1 MIDISEIDD
10 DLERI
15 EWVNSIGNLIRNGE
29 IPPETLNECLANSF
43 TINRYLMTLSET
55 MLKEDDDLKLEYK
68 IWYAEKSKIA
78 EDKLS
83 KDAPSSKTISDKK
96 IENQVIVDYT
106 EEYKDWQNRLIISSR
121 RVSYYSNLKDAW
133 KTYTKHI
140 TELSQ
145 NMRTELMTLRVEDR
159 ANKDLQK
166 EKLIRHVDN
175 RNYEDEYYDDESEVG
190 TEPME
195 IPTVKKVKKVVKE

>member
-15 EWVNSIGNLIRNGE
+15 EWVNSIGNLIRDGE

-55 MLKEDDDLKLEYK
+55 MLKEDDDLKLDYQ
-68 IWYAEKSKIA
+68 IWYAEKSQLA
-78 EDKLS
+78 EAELS
-83 KDAPSSKTISDKK
+83 KDAPSSKTISDTK
-96 IENQVIVDYT
+96 IKNKVIVDNAR
-106 EEYKDWQNRLIISSR
+106 EYKDWQNQLIISNR

-166 EKLIRHVDN
+166 EKFIRHVDN
-175 RNYEDEYYDDESEVG
+175 RNYEDKYCDDKSEVSA
-190 TEPME
+190 E
-195 IPTVKKVKKVVKE
+195 PTVKKVKKVVKE

>member
-175 RNYEDEYYDDESEVG
+175 RNYEDELDD
-190 TEPME
+190 EPME
-195 IPTVKKVKKVVKE
+195 TPTVKKVKKVVKE

>member
-106 EEYKDWQNRLIISSR
+106 EEYKDWQNTLIISS
-121 RVSYYSNLKDAW
+121 
-133 KTYTKHI
+133 
-140 TELSQ
+140 
-145 NMRTELMTLRVEDR
+145 
-159 ANKDLQK
+159 
-166 EKLIRHVDN
+166 
-175 RNYEDEYYDDESEVG
+175 
-190 TEPME
+190 
-195 IPTVKKVKKVVKE
+195 